1 MSDSQWEKQYALSK
15 KASSRSSRSSRSTR
29 SKKKSSEGLKV
40 NNSNGNTSMQTN
52 NNAEQTKDSS
62 FGMIAEKI
70 LNFSQPNSQ
79 GRKIMLQGLV
89 KAGTL
94 TQEQSDKLVSAK

>member
-1 MSDSQWEKQYALSK
+1 MD
-15 KASSRSSRSSRSTR
+15 
-29 SKKKSSEGLKV
+29 
-40 NNSNGNTSMQTN
+40 